1 MGRTTECQDSILH
14 CRKFGRIPEG
24 YNLPMNLQ
32 EFFLKQ
38 KEAVRQRTRQ
48 VAGMVRPEQMSW
60 RPEAGALSAGQL
72 LRHIWVSEQGAR
84 KAALEG
90 DLSYYETRIPKG
102 LGAVLGQV
110 GTVEEELANLERIHN
125 ETLEAARAF
134 PLERWDEERIHEG
147 LDIRRK
153 VCVIL
158 LGINEHEIHHR
169 AQLMTYLRILGAPVP
184 EAIRRR

>member
-1 MGRTTECQDSILH
+1 MGRTTECQDSIL
-14 CRKFGRIPEG
+14 RFPIFRGIPELS
-24 YNLPMNLQ
+24 NIPMNLQ

-38 KEAVRQRTRQ
+38 KEAIRQRTRQ
-48 VAGMVRPEQMSW
+48 VATMVRPEQMSW

-84 KAALEG
+84 RTALEG
-90 DLSYYETRIPKG
+90 NFAYYETRIPKG
-102 LGAVLGQV
+102 LGAVLGQL
-110 GTVEEELANLERIHN
+110 GSVEEELANLERVHA

-134 PLERWDEERIHEG
+134 PLERWDEERFHEG

-169 AQLMTYLRILGAPVP
+169 AQLMTYLRILGTPVP
-184 EAIRRR
+184 EAVRRR